1 MMSVEEARKREL
13 ARSLVE
19 SAKQVEANRQRQRRE
34 KEETQRQ
41 QEEFE
46 RQRAYRESLH
56 RQYIQ
61 EEAIRKREKERRDE
75 ELIEDA
81 KKTLDDK
88 LGIAR
93 ALAQQKQT
101 QYVVSYIT
109 APAELDS
116 QSENFAKFWAGELA
130 KVKDPEMHEGL
141 LSTAGALLESVRE
154 KFKKNIE
161 EKLKKQ
167 ASESGIPYFSP
178 F

>member
-19 SAKQVEANRQRQRRE
+19 SAKQIEANRQRQRRE
-34 KEETQRQ
+34 KEDAQRER
-41 QEEFE
+41 EEAEMLQARRE
-46 RQRAYRESLH
+46 RLH
-56 RQYIQ
+56 RQAIQ
-61 EEAIRKREKERRDE
+61 QKVSEKMEKERLDLVLLE
-75 ELIEDA
+75 NA
-81 KKTLDDK
+81 KKTFDDK
-88 LGIAR
+88 LRMAD
-93 ALAQQKQT
+93 ALAQQEKGR
-101 QYVVSYIT
+101 YVVSYVT

-116 QSENFAKFWAGELA
+116 QCENFAKEWMGQIAE
-130 KVKDPEMHEGL
+130 VKDPEMHEGL

-167 ASESGIPYFSP
+167 ASESGLPYFSP